1 MKTFAGSKMAN
12 KLSSSV
18 WGHEIQHF
26 CRRSDAIKR
35 LVLYVAAASML
46 LLNACSSR
54 GSFPHNSGT
63 TVDLSRKNYRI
74 VKPNAIG
81 TSSGFRLLGIIP
93 LAAPSYTS
101 AMSDLYDNARIREG
115 SATALVNISEEESG
129 IYLILFSI
137 PKLTVRADIIEFT
150 DSRERTSSNPRTE
163 KKSSTYREETAP
175 REVQPQE
182 VHPEG
187 RLSEETSGPTQDE
200 EDANPYD
207 RY

>member
-1 MKTFAGSKMAN
+1 MAK
-12 KLSSSV
+12 KLS
-18 WGHEIQHF
+18 
-26 CRRSDAIKR
+26 CRVCGQGIKGSCPWR
-35 LVLYVAAASML
+35 HVMKQMLLYVAALSVL

-101 AMSDLYDNARIREG
+101 AMSDLYKNARIREG

-129 IYLILFSI
+129 LYLILFSI

-150 DSRERTSSNPRTE
+150 DSRDKAESNPRTE
-163 KKSSTYREETAP
+163 KKSSTMREETVP
-175 REVQPQE
+175 KEVQPQE
-182 VHPEG
+182 AQPEG
-187 RLSEETSGPTQDE
+187 RLSEENSGASQDE
-200 EDANPYD
+200 ENTNPYD